1 MTRMRFRLAAPSCV
15 IPDRVGPNC
24 RALSPLVREVALMLL
39 ETRGCLDYDQR
50 DLPEDLPALN
60 LAYHAHLPLDL
71 PWQDGPKAVGDVI
84 SALEQK
90 IAFLCPRGYVL
101 HPPAPG
107 QLSGLLKCRPDLV
120 ATLWLENTG
129 QGDLTGIWDEMTALD
144 LGVCLDVG
152 HMVSYGQERIM
163 SLPGFF
169 DRVRILHVYGAES
182 KQGHAGLEH
191 LPDPELLRYILRRV
205 RGDETLVVEIF
216 SMKELERSLGMLK
229 SWLLLWGM
237 AYD

>member
-1 MTRMRFRLAAPSCV
+1 MRFQLAAPSCV

-39 ETRGCLDYDQR
+39 ETRGCLDYDER
-50 DLPEDLPALN
+50 DLPPDLPALG
-60 LAYHAHLPLDL
+60 LTYHAHLPLDL
-71 PWQDGPKAVGDVI
+71 PWGDGPKAVADAI
-84 SALEQK
+84 SGLEQK

-107 QLSGLLKCRPDLV
+107 QLSALLRQRPEL
-120 ATLWLENTG
+120 APMLWLENTG
-129 QGDLTGIWDEMTALD
+129 QGDLTGIWDEMTALG

-152 HMVSYGQERIM
+152 HMVSYGQERMM

-169 DRVRILHVYGAES
+169 DRVRILHVYGGES
-182 KQGHAGLEH
+182 ERGHEGLAN
-191 LPDPELLRYILRRV
+191 LPDPQMLRSILRRV

-216 SMKELERSLGMLK
+216 SLNELERSLGLLK
-229 SWLLLWGM
+229 SWLLRWGM

>member
-1 MTRMRFRLAAPSCV
+1 MRFRLAAPSCV

-24 RALSPLVREVALMLL
+24 RVLSDLVREVALMLL
-39 ETRGCLDYDQR
+39 ETAGCLDYDQR
-50 DLPEDLPALN
+50 DLPADLPALN

-71 PWQDGPKAVGDVI
+71 PWWDGPKAVADAI
-84 SALEQK
+84 SGLEQK

-107 QLSGLLKCRPDLV
+107 QLSGLLRERPDL
-120 ATLWLENTG
+120 APRLWLENTG
-129 QGDLTGIWDEMTALD
+129 QSDLTEIWDELTALG

-152 HMVSYGQERIM
+152 HMVSYGQEKIM

-182 KQGHAGLEH
+182 KQGHEGLEH
-191 LPDPELLRYILRRV
+191 LPDPGLLRDILRRV
-205 RGDETLVVEIF
+205 RGDEALVVEIF
-216 SMKELERSLGMLK
+216 SLKELERSLGLLK
-229 SWLLLWGM
+229 SWLLRWGM
-237 AYD
+237 EHD